1 MSIIKSFSP
10 CPNDKGSSPLEIPEH
25 QTNRSA
31 YKQYVVKQ
39 DEEQNIDLKNFD
51 AEKESQ
57 KLDSMDQS
65 GQLKFLVNLVFSQR
79 KTLSRLEK
87 NQNLIIDGLIN
98 TKVYSMMHKKHNQ
111 LMIGYSA
118 DFVSRRKRHEQAGW
132 IYLGSRPG
140 SQQKDEKVLK
150 NVIKQFGI
158 EPVPASKE
166 IFIITNELIEL
177 LVAFDWVGIS
187 ENKSKILTRNPQLTL
202 GISENL

>member
-1 MSIIKSFSP
+1 MSIIKSYSP
-10 CPNDKGSSPLEIPEH
+10 CPNDKGSNPLGNPGH

-31 YKQYVVKQ
+31 YRQYIFQ
-39 DEEQNIDLKNFD
+39 REDEQTIDLKNFD
-51 AEKESQ
+51 AETESK

-79 KTLSRLEK
+79 QTLSRLEK
-87 NQNLIIDGLIN
+87 NQNLIIDGLIK
-98 TKVYSMMHKKHNQ
+98 TKVYSMMHKTHNQ

-150 NVIKQFGI
+150 NVIKQYGI
-158 EPVPASKE
+158 KPVPASKE
-166 IFIITNELIEL
+166 IFIISNELIEL
-177 LVAFDWVGIS
+177 LVAFDWVGIR
-187 ENKSKILTRNPQLTL
+187 ENKSKILTKDPQLTL
-202 GISENL
+202 NLSKN